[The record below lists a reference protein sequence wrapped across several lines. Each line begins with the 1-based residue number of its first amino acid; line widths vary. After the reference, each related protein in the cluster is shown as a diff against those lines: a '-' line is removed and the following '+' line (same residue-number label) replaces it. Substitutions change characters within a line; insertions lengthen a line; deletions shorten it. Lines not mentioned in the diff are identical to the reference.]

1 MKAKL
6 QIFKYFDYLQILIF
20 FFREWYLNG
29 DYLVLLVSV
38 ILILPLSLLK
48 NLGKQW
54 STIKIKILWGNR
66 LIQCLSLEV
75 LCELTTVSKLVS
87 WD

>member
-20 FFREWYLNG
+20 SFREWYLNG

-87 WD
+87 WA